1 MRKLV
6 TQFKTIFALI
16 NCSFEKFKPP
26 PPPPSM
32 GLKQI
37 SPPPRGGLIEDLR
50 YAYKLLGH
58 ATL

>member
-6 TQFKTIFALI
+6 TQFKTILALI
-16 NCSFEKFKPP
+16 NCSFEKFKL
-26 PPPPSM
+26 PPPSM

-37 SPPPRGGLIEDLR
+37 SPPPGGGGGLIEDLR
-50 YAYKLLGH
+50 YAYKLLGQ